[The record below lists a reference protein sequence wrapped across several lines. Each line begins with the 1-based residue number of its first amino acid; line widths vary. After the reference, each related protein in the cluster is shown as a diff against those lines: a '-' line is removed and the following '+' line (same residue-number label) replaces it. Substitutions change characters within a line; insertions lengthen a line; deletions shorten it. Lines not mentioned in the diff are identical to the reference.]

1 MRFVSSGAAGSKRRL
16 QRGHLTFLPAGTDL
30 TTLSRAPHSGH
41 TSRMFVMTGN
51 DILSPLSPTY
61 LCVTQM
67 VLVRLAERMRTF
79 ADDPSK
85 SVRGWPRT
93 LT

>member
-1 MRFVSSGAAGSKRRL
+1 
-16 QRGHLTFLPAGTDL
+16 
-30 TTLSRAPHSGH
+30 
-41 TSRMFVMTGN
+41 
-51 DILSPLSPTY
+51 
-61 LCVTQM
+61 M

-79 ADDPSK
+79 AYDPSK